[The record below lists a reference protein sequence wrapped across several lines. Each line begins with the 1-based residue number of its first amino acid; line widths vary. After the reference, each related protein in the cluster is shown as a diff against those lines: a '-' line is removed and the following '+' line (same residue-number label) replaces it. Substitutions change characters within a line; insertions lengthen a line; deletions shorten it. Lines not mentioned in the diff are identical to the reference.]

1 VATKR
6 REWTLLTLTMGERCR
21 HGRGNERP
29 GERCSKVRCCYSYGC
44 IYRLIVDCLRV
55 GCEMRFSWFR
65 GFVCVVLGMCLSGVL
80 GWRADVKVRWAGLRG
95 RETARSVDRSP
106 LFCTIQSPP
115 SPPSAPPFRSP
126 PTLNRPTPFVLFAR
140 MLRLQTNRK
149 SKCKKSFSLCTHQRN
164 TS

>member
-80 GWRADVKVRWAGLRG
+80 GWRADDQGAVGRSAWAGDCSLRG
-95 RETARSVDRSP
+95 PLASILYHSIAPFSP
-106 LFCTIQSPP
+106 LRSTVPFTADTQPPHPFCPIRAHV
-115 SPPSAPPFRSP
+115 AP
-126 PTLNRPTPFVLFAR
+126 A
-140 MLRLQTNRK
+140 
-149 SKCKKSFSLCTHQRN
+149 SK
-164 TS
+164 